1 MIFILFSK
9 ETSFVSGQNIIPN
22 EIQFSNHVTNHD
34 NESTSVAIV
43 TSLSLLP
50 EVVKTNSTL

>member
-34 NESTSVAIV
+34 NESTFAAIV

>member
-34 NESTSVAIV
+34 NESTFAAIV

-50 EVVKTNSTL
+50 EVVKTNSTP

>member
-34 NESTSVAIV
+34 NESTFAAIV
-43 TSLSLLP
+43 TSLSLFYQ
-50 EVVKTNSTL
+50 KW

>member
-34 NESTSVAIV
+34 NESTFAAIV

-50 EVVKTNSTL
+50 EVVKTNSIP